1 MTDLSIAGVLA
12 LGDRIV
18 NASARRDAARRPM
31 CLGGGPRTA
40 GADGRLTVCAGTT
53 RGLKLPIKGGNSDE
67 KASAIP
73 LLYGTVF
80 RVYKQSLISGY
91 SISAI
96 TPMVEYHEL
105 GCLSAINSRYS
116 SARLLSAPLV
126 SPLPSAQ
133 QRSPATAP
141 M

>member
-53 RGLKLPIKGGNSDE
+53 RGLKLPIKSGNSDE

-73 LLYGTVF
+73 LRTERYFAYTNN
-80 RVYKQSLISGY
+80 LISGY

-96 TPMVEYHEL
+96 TPMAEYHEL